1 MTSTDLK
8 IGYLIALSRTLQK
21 SRTVLSAE
29 RGIILDKKEVKAK
42 NLVDRGG
49 YIEVVDVLFDNGN
62 IEQIPLAETYNFEVL
77 S

>member
-8 IGYLIALSRTLQK
+8 IGDLVALSRTLYK

-42 NLVDRGG
+42 NLVGRGG

>member
-8 IGYLIALSRTLQK
+8 IGDLIALSRTLYK
-21 SRTVLSAE
+21 SHPALRAE

-42 NLVDRGG
+42 NLVGRGG
-49 YIEVVDVLFDNGN
+49 YIEVVDVLFDNGD